1 MSNNSQKGR
10 RRILAAGIWVVLLA
24 GAGLGLKYFVFPS
37 QKQKLVTETGSSSQ
51 YREEIIGGH
60 DLFPGYATLRSELMY
75 KNLKSSG
82 IKLTWEDDE
91 ADYEKRI
98 KKLRDGDIN
107 IAVFTIDA
115 LITSSIAIGEWP
127 PPATVIAVID
137 QTKGADGLVA
147 WKNKVP
153 TINALDHEDAR
164 IVAIPKSPAE
174 LISRVVVG
182 QFSLPRLPDDWMI
195 EADSSKEVLRML
207 TENKNKRYAY
217 ALWEPELSQA
227 KEMDGVHVLL
237 DSSKLDGLIVDVLV
251 ASREFVAAHPD
262 LVQSVGEAYLR
273 ASYAYKNEMAELIAK
288 DAGLNQAQA
297 QKIADGIRW
306 TNTMENF
313 AHFGLV
319 TGGQHIEDIIIN
331 ITNVLVATGALP
343 EQNPVRGTESNLYY
357 DQMLIALQASGF
369 HPARKINLLGSMA
382 GMAGLDAIRTE
393 DNLPA
398 LSNDEWNSLIG
409 VGNIKVNRI
418 AFGRGSSKI
427 NIGGRR
433 ELRDLADRL
442 SSFPQYYLL
451 VVGNSTAKGDAAANL
466 ALAQQRSDAVGKY
479 LATLGVS
486 INRVKAKAA
495 PPTNKTT
502 SSVSFVIGQR
512 PY

>member
-1 MSNNSQKGR
+1 MSDDSRKKR
-10 RRILAAGIWVVLLA
+10 LILVAFVWIVLLG
-24 GAGLGLKYFVFPS
+24 GAGTSLKYFVFPS
-37 QKQKLVTETGSSSQ
+37 QKKKLVTDTGSSSQ
-51 YREEIIGGH
+51 YREEIMGGH

-75 KNLKSSG
+75 KNLKSDG

-98 KKLRDGDIN
+98 KKLRDGDIE

-127 PPATVIAVID
+127 PPATVIIVID

-147 WKNKVP
+147 WKSQVP
-153 TINALDHEDAR
+153 AIDSLDHEDAR

-195 EADSSKEVLRML
+195 EADSSKDVLRML
-207 TENKNKRYAY
+207 TNNKDKRYAY

-227 KEMDGVHVLL
+227 LEIDGVHVLL

-251 ASREFVAAHPD
+251 ANREFVADHPD
-262 LVQSVGEAYLR
+262 LVQSIGEAYLR
-273 ASYAYKNEMAELIAK
+273 ASFAYKNEMAKLIAK
-288 DAGLNQAQA
+288 DTGLNQSQA

-331 ITNVLVATGALP
+331 ITDVLVATGALP
-343 EQNPVRGTESNLYY
+343 DENPVRGTESQLYY
-357 DQMLIALQASGF
+357 DQMLTALQSSGF
-369 HPARKINLLGSMA
+369 HPARKVNLLRSMA
-382 GMAGLDAIRTE
+382 GMANLDAIRTE
-393 DNLPA
+393 DELPV
-398 LSNDEWNSLIG
+398 LSEDEWNQLLG
-409 VGNIKVNRI
+409 VGNIKVNQI
-418 AFGRGSSKI
+418 TFGRGSSKI
-427 NIGGRR
+427 NIGGQR

-442 SSFPQYYLL
+442 SSFPHYYLL
-451 VVGNSTAKGDAAANL
+451 VVGNSTAKGDPQANL
-466 ALAQQRSDAVGKY
+466 KLAQHRSEAVENY
-479 LATLGVS
+479 LITLGIGS
-486 INRVKAKAA
+486 NRLKAKAA
-495 PPTNKTT
+495 PPTTKTT
-502 SSVSFVIGQR
+502 SSVSFVVGQR